1 MTSWEQFLEKQY
13 TTPGGEGAFSSAGKL
28 LGILHKAGYT
38 DVKQKQIQ
46 TWLEKAFTYV
56 IHKSRRVNYPRNPT
70 IAQHIDHIWQADI
83 LFLADIASFNDRKPC
98 ILLCIDLVSR
108 FAWVEPMMSKHGTST
123 SRAFEKI
130 LTRSNSRVPK
140 KLHTDK
146 GREFYNKH
154 FQDVMKKYDIQL
166 YSTESDKKAAIA
178 ERCIKEV
185 KKLIYRYMTSK
196 QSNRYIDNL
205 QLLIDTYNRTYH
217 SSIGMAPEQVT
228 EETQG
233 RALQNLYGD
242 FWKSDR
248 IRLKMKANKFH
259 VGDKVRISLKKDLF
273 TKGYKG
279 FWTTEVFTIE
289 AVKNTRPLIQYR
301 LKDSE
306 GESLT
311 GLFYE
316 TELQSVSEET
326 NRFTH
331 IKTILK
337 KKTIKGKPWVLV
349 NWENEDPKITRWMP
363 QHLLS

>member
-1 MTSWEQFLEKQY
+1 
-13 TTPGGEGAFSSAGKL
+13 
-28 LGILHKAGYT
+28 
-38 DVKQKQIQ
+38 
-46 TWLEKAFTYV
+46 
-56 IHKSRRVNYPRNPT
+56 
-70 IAQHIDHIWQADI
+70 
-83 LFLADIASFNDRKPC
+83 
-98 ILLCIDLVSR
+98 
-108 FAWVEPMMSKHGTST
+108 
-123 SRAFEKI
+123 
-130 LTRSNSRVPK
+130 
-140 KLHTDK
+140 
-146 GREFYNKH
+146 
-154 FQDVMKKYDIQL
+154 
-166 YSTESDKKAAIA
+166 
-178 ERCIKEV
+178 
-185 KKLIYRYMTSK
+185 
-196 QSNRYIDNL
+196 
-205 QLLIDTYNRTYH
+205 
-217 SSIGMAPEQVT
+217 MAPEQVT